1 MDREDGELDVTRRTQ
16 DSKGQRLLSVTE
28 LAERLQVPVETL
40 YKWRHRGEGPR
51 PIRLG
56 RHLRFDP
63 VDVDRWLEIRKAASA
78 SRYGVG

>member
-1 MDREDGELDVTRRTQ
+1 MTDKREVSRDV
-16 DSKGQRLLSVTE
+16 RLLSIGE
-28 LAERLQVPVETL
+28 LAEMLQVPVETL

-63 VDVDRWLEIRKAASA
+63 ADVARWLEARKIASA
-78 SRYGVG
+78 NRYGVG